1 MWKPENM
8 YVSGRYMSRDTEIW
22 TLCLI
27 INKLH
32 TSSIYIRP
40 AAEAEARIASRLNGG
55 INQLTN
61 RVGGNVYQSRHQQI
75 SLNADWMIGSHAVC
89 SYFGFVGVTRERA
102 IRY

>member
-1 MWKPENM
+1 
-8 YVSGRYMSRDTEIW
+8 MSRVGICREID
-22 TLCLI
+22 LDPLFDYQQAPYI
-27 INKLH
+27 VPN
-32 TSSIYIRP
+32 SSIYIRP